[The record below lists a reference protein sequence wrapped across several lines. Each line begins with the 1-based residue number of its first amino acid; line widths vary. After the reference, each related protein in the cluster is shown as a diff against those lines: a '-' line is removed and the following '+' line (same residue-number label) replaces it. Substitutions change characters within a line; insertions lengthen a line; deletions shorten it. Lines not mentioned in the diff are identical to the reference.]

1 LKSLDQFCEKY
12 PSRIG
17 KRILLYTKNYQ
28 KDEVVTYLLM
38 YYMRYLKIPILCN
51 KYAVLHKKNLP
62 NPNFLLIFA
71 TANTKPE

>member
-1 LKSLDQFCEKY
+1 MNQFCEKY

-51 KYAVLHKKNLP
+51 KYAVLHKKVCILCNRMNKLKKSST
-62 NPNFLLIFA
+62 FVG
-71 TANTKPE
+71 K